1 MLDEK
6 VFSLDVGGRI
16 LTVKFTP
23 LAQQANGSVLV
34 QYGETTV
41 LVTATMG
48 KTDRLENDFFPLVVD
63 YEERFYAAGKF

>member
-48 KTDRLENDFFPLVVD
+48 KTDRLEMISSLWLLTMKNVFMQL
-63 YEERFYAAGKF
+63 ERF